1 MIMIRLSGAQ
11 RELMEI
17 LWETGPMTLH
27 DLTKCALGNLVSPA
41 RTETVRYLLLQ
52 MVTKKAV
59 TEDAAVSP
67 HIYTPAVSRD
77 EVGFES
83 AFTDVGKNEGSA
95 ILTALSSG
103 VGVAGMMFSENN
115 AHQIDE
121 KKGNKGEV
129 TDEARKEAIKEM
141 MAKICKERD
150 EYEAKKAQK
159 KASGEDAADEEE
171 S

>member
-1 MIMIRLSGAQ
+1 MIKLSGAQ

-17 LWETGPMTLH
+17 LLESGPMTLH

-77 EVGFES
+77 EIGFES

-103 VGVAGMMFSENN
+103 TGVAGMMFSENN
-115 AHQIDE
+115 ARRINE
-121 KKGNKGEV
+121 EKGNQGEV

-141 MAKICKERD
+141 MAKICRERD
-150 EYEAKKAQK
+150 EYETEKARKKTEQQE
-159 KASGEDAADEEE
+159 ASDREKE
-171 S
+171 

>member
-1 MIMIRLSGAQ
+1 MVKLSGAQ

-17 LWETGPMTLH
+17 LWENGPMTLH
-27 DLTKCALGNLVSPA
+27 DLTKCALGNLVSPT

-59 TEDAAVSP
+59 TEDATVYP
-67 HIYTPAVSRD
+67 HIYTAAVGRD
-77 EVGFES
+77 ETGFES
-83 AFTDVGKNEGSA
+83 AFMDVGKNEGSA

-103 VGVAGMMFSENN
+103 IGTAGMIFSESS
-115 AHQIDE
+115 AQKIDE

-129 TDEARKEAIKEM
+129 TDEARKEAVKEM

-150 EYEAKKAQK
+150 EYEAEKARKKAEQP
-159 KASGEDAADEEE
+159 E
-171 S
+171 SPDKE

>member
-1 MIMIRLSGAQ
+1 MIKLSGAQ

-17 LWETGPMTLH
+17 LWENGPMTLH

-67 HIYTPAVSRD
+67 HIYTTAVSRD
-77 EVGFES
+77 EIGFES
-83 AFTDVGKNEGSA
+83 AFTEVGKNEGSA

-103 VGVAGMMFSENN
+103 AGVAGMMFSENN
-115 AHQIDE
+115 ARRIDD

-150 EYEAKKAQK
+150 EYEAEKSRKKA
-159 KASGEDAADEEE
+159 ERPETPDEE
-171 S
+171 

>member
-17 LWETGPMTLH
+17 LWESGPMTLH

-59 TEDAAVSP
+59 TEDASVSP
-67 HIYTPAVSRD
+67 HIYTAAVSHD
-77 EVGFES
+77 EIGFES
-83 AFTDVGKNEGSA
+83 AFSDVGKNEGSA

-115 AHQIDE
+115 ARRIDE
-121 KKGNKGEV
+121 EKGNKGEV
-129 TDEARKEAIKEM
+129 SDEARKEAIKEM

-150 EYEAKKAQK
+150 EYEAEKARKKTD
-159 KASGEDAADEEE
+159 GEKSPDEE
-171 S
+171 